1 MFSVS
6 SVVFAFSL
14 TNFWYKSP
22 LPFLGLTIGLRFLW
36 NNILSLMMSGLEE
49 IKESNKKDFIL
60 DLNALLYNYPL
71 KYFEK
76 LSGNKSSNP
85 GAPQLPSGLPWD
97 LPGFKLIKIIL
108 YFIGKKTDSLKEFG
122 LISPETVEK
131 GIKYPSSNLSVF
143 SFPFSLIK

>member
-36 NNILSLMMSGLEE
+36 NNILSLMMNRL
-49 IKESNKKDFIL
+49 KETNEKDFVL
-60 DLNALLYNYPL
+60 NLNALLYNYPL
-71 KYFEK
+71 DYFKK

-97 LPGFKLIKIIL
+97 LPGFKLIKTIL
-108 YFIGKKTDSLKEFG
+108 YFIGKKTDSLKEIG
-122 LISPETVEK
+122 LILPETVEK